1 MPRSKRVK
9 PTNPDSSSAPEQLE
23 ITEVEVLPPDEIVTT
38 LPFSDDS
45 IVVASPPEV
54 PQSVRK
60 QIRKPRNLP
69 RTEPPLFTNK
79 PIEMIA
85 TSAPII
91 SATQAFLKPP
101 DWNEYSQNRLYF
113 QRHFGK
119 GRYIEFSVLNNRKDQ
134 AEFVTSQAEQEILA
148 QYGVMAARLHAVFAT
163 YAALQSEPWKE
174 PFYLLGTDLIK
185 TLKIHNSNK
194 FNKSQ
199 KLKAIAELAWVV
211 GTLGAI
217 IHWFEGDLDLCVRER
232 SLLWIVSIQEYIQPN
247 LDDSADG
254 TDLRESIDEVVIRV
268 QPGLW
273 TQNFL
278 NRQGAQQRKAL
289 YQYGLI
295 PRQVFDIDPHRRKL
309 ATSMALY
316 LIQNSR
322 ARPSGTYTIQS
333 LLESIMPMSDIDKA
347 LNDRRYAWKLRESID
362 NALLTLKDSLK
373 AEIDFDDE
381 TYPLWLRPV
390 WSLSDALAGLNTKE
404 RNQQLLG
411 SKCLPDNYLSKHW
424 FGAKVTFRLPAEIQ
438 NCLDEMEARRI
449 EKTKSFSNSGV
460 KPDSHSADT
469 PSLTI
474 AVSTSLTGEAIKT
487 ARQALN
493 WTQADLAAKMSK
505 SVSWVK
511 LVESDRRRVV
521 EKDQEVLCRVLN
533 L

>member
-1 MPRSKRVK
+1 MPRPKQVK
-9 PTNPDSSSAPEQLE
+9 STDLPASSTSEQLE
-23 ITEVEVLPPDEIVTT
+23 ITAVEVLPPDEVVTVSA
-38 LPFSDDS
+38 FSES
-45 IVVASPPEV
+45 IVESAPEN

-60 QIRKPRNLP
+60 QIRKSRNLP

-134 AEFVTSQAEQEILA
+134 AEFVTSQAEREILA

-247 LDDSADG
+247 LDESPEDAES
-254 TDLRESIDEVVIRV
+254 RESIDEVVIRV

-278 NRQGAQQRKAL
+278 NRQGAQQRQAL

-333 LLESIMPMSDIDKA
+333 LLESIMPMNDLDKA

-362 NALLTLKDSLK
+362 NAFLTLKDSLK
-373 AEIDFDDE
+373 VEIDFDDA

-390 WSLSDALAGLNTKE
+390 WSLPDELASLDTKV
-404 RNQQLLG
+404 RNQRLLG
-411 SKCLPDNYLSKHW
+411 SKCLPDNYLSRYW
-424 FGAKVTFRLPAEIQ
+424 FGAKLTFRLPAEIQ
-438 NCLDEMEARRI
+438 DCLDEMATRRI
-449 EKTKSFSNSGV
+449 EKTKLLSNTRVESNAQ
-460 KPDSHSADT
+460 SADIDS
-469 PSLTI
+469 PDRVI
-474 AVSTSLTGEAIKT
+474 AVTLTGEVIKT
-487 ARQALN
+487 ARQAQN
-493 WTQADLAAKMSK
+493 WTQAELAEKMKK

-521 EKDQEVLCRVLN
+521 ETDQEVLRKL
-533 L
+533 LDL

>member
-1 MPRSKRVK
+1 MPRSKRAK
-9 PTNPDSSSAPEQLE
+9 STHLTSPATPEQLE
-23 ITEVEVLPPDEIVTT
+23 ITEVEVLPPDEIVVSSS
-38 LPFSDDS
+38 FAEG
-45 IVVASPPEV
+45 IVVATTPKT

-101 DWNEYSQNRLYF
+101 DWSEYSQNRLYF

-119 GRYIEFSVLNNRKDQ
+119 GRYIEFSVLNNHKDQ
-134 AEFVTSQAEQEILA
+134 AEFVTSQAEREILA

-174 PFYLLGTDLIK
+174 PFYLRGTDLIK

-247 LDDSADG
+247 LDESTEDAEP
-254 TDLRESIDEVVIRV
+254 RESIDEVVIRV

-322 ARPSGTYTIQS
+322 ARPNGTYTIQS
-333 LLESIMPMSDIDKA
+333 LIESILPMNDIDKA

-362 NALLTLKDSLK
+362 NALLTLKDSLRV
-373 AEIDFDDE
+373 EIDFDQT

-390 WSLSDALAGLNTKE
+390 WSLPDELATLDTKE
-404 RNQQLLG
+404 RNQRLLG
-411 SKCLPDNYLSKHW
+411 SKCLPDNYLSRYW
-424 FGAKVTFRLPAEIQ
+424 FGAKLTFHLPSEIQ
-438 NCLDEMEARRI
+438 DCLDEMEARRI
-449 EKTKSFSNSGV
+449 EKTKLLSNSRI
-460 KPDSHSADT
+460 DSIGHSADAT
-469 PSLTI
+469 LLNLTI
-474 AVSTSLTGEAIKT
+474 SAALTGEVIKT
-487 ARQALN
+487 ARQSLN
-493 WTQADLAAKMSK
+493 WTQADLAAKMGK

-521 EKDQEVLCRVLN
+521 EKDQEVLHSLLN